1 MKRLIAAAFIILPLA
16 SCTVYGNKSI
26 KDETQQNI
34 ASKIIKGKTTQQD
47 ILRFMGSLRLKK
59 LTMVKKC
66 GVFRY
71 VR

>member
-34 ASKIIKGKTTQQD
+34 ASKIIKG
-47 ILRFMGSLRLKK
+47 
-59 LTMVKKC
+59 
-66 GVFRY
+66 
-71 VR
+71 

>member
-47 ILRFMGSLRLKK
+47 ILRFYGEPQTKETKEGANKFLI
-59 LTMVKKC
+59 
-66 GVFRY
+66 
-71 VR
+71 